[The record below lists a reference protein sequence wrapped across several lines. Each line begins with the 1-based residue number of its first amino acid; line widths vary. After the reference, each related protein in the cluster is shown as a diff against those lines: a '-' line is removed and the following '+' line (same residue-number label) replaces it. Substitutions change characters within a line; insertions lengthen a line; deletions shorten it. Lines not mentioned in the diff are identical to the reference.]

1 MKNKSEKIA
10 STSLYIYSCLYEYH
24 DDDDDDNNQINDDY
38 YYFHF

>member
-24 DDDDDDNNQINDDY
+24 DDDDDNNQINDDY
-38 YYFHF
+38 NYFHF